1 MASTLTVDNIVGAT
15 TAANVKLP
23 AGHVVQFVN
32 NYKTTSSTDM
42 TADTTTYT
50 ACTGC
55 QVVITPKYS
64 NSIIYGL
71 VCFNYWFGTNADHN
85 DYCVSTVY
93 RNNSVNLASDQSLVV
108 VDHATGSALQ
118 WNAPVGDYA
127 SNNRSVMHDFKDA
140 PGTTSAT
147 TYTLYCRNQGTGGSN
162 LSVNWNSQ
170 AAAMT
175 VWEIAQ

>member
-1 MASTLTVDNIVGAT
+1 MSTLSVDTIQGQ
-15 TAANVKLP
+15 TAAANIKMP
-23 AGHVVQFVN
+23 AGYVVQFASSF
-32 NYKTTSSTDM
+32 KTTAPTDM
-42 TADTTTYT
+42 SSDTTAYT
-50 ACTGC
+50 ACTGS

-71 VCFNYWFGTNADHN
+71 VSFNFWFGTNSDLN

-108 VDHATGSALQ
+108 TDHSNGAALQ

-127 SNNRSVMHDFKDA
+127 SNNRSVFHDFKDA
-140 PGTTSAT
+140 PSTTNAT
-147 TYTLYCRNQGTGGSN
+147 TYTLYCRNNGSGGSALN
-162 LSVNWNSQ
+162 VNWGSQ

>member
-1 MASTLTVDNIVGAT
+1 MSTLSVDTIQGQ
-15 TAANVKLP
+15 TAAGNVKMP
-23 AGHVVQFVN
+23 AGHIVQFVN
-32 NYKTTSSTDM
+32 GYKTTNSTDM
-42 TADTTTYT
+42 TANTTTYT

-55 QVVITPKYS
+55 QVTITPKYS

-71 VCFNYWFGTNADHN
+71 VCFNYWFGTNNDLN

-108 VDHATGSALQ
+108 NDHSNGSALQ
-118 WNAPVGDYA
+118 WNAAIGDYA
-127 SNNRSVMHDFKDA
+127 SNNRNVFHDFKDA
-140 PGTTSAT
+140 PNTTNAT
-147 TYTLYCRNQGTGGSN
+147 IYTLYCRNNGSGGSN